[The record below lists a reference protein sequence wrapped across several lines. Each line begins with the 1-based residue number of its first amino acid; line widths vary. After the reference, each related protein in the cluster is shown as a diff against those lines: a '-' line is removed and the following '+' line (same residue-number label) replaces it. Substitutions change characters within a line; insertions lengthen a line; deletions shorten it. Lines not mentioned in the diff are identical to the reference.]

1 MIAADNKERTVG
13 IFYYFLVSNSATV
26 CRIQIRCRLDTAV
39 THLFLFQCREYKI
52 SSSFSRYTSIFWR
65 QLQFRTEYICTLV
78 NLGFATKEC
87 LKWRLFLQNMW
98 GGLETKINS
107 TLILQ
112 LTQSHFWNISAN
124 YLWPDWLKAEQ
135 VDAYIFDWDISAIS
149 DIMYVMNRKYAV
161 CVRIY
166 WYPDRAVTWF

>member
-52 SSSFSRYTSIFWR
+52 SSSFSRYTPIFWR

-87 LKWRLFLQNMW
+87 LKWRLFF
-98 GGLETKINS
+98 TKYVRRTWNENKFHTHSSIDAVTFLKYIS
-107 TLILQ
+107 Q
-112 LTQSHFWNISAN
+112 LSLARLVESRTSWCIHFWLGYFS
-124 YLWPDWLKAEQ
+124 
-135 VDAYIFDWDISAIS
+135 
-149 DIMYVMNRKYAV
+149 
-161 CVRIY
+161 
-166 WYPDRAVTWF
+166 